1 MATVVGGCL
10 LPGLPDDVALSCLAR
25 VPRGLYGSLKLVCR
39 SWHAAIEGSELYTQR
54 SNLGATESWLHLIP
68 LRSSHWFAYS
78 PVLSRWFALPWRG
91 PRFVRCVEV
100 VGRYLLAFG
109 TDDDSGG
116 SYPFCHVNKVAV
128 FDSSTGRWSE
138 GPPFPRQLK
147 LSDTIG
153 AHGKVVLFSSVIGR
167 CVYMGV
173 SSRPGEVVAMRL
185 SEEVGGAKGGADSGG
200 EGGGERGADSGR
212 SGGGGGGGEK
222 GGWRVKRNNGMNGYV
237 GRTVQNFR
245 VQGSGSDGGMAEE
258 SEEEVWWEAR
268 EAWVEEK
275 EGEEEEEE
283 GEEEGDRE
291 GSGGGERETLLISP
305 LLSTA
310 TGTSSQAHSSPL

>member
-68 LRSSHWFAYS
+68 LRSPHWFAYS

-153 AHGKVVLFSSVIGR
+153 AHGKVVLFSSVISR
-167 CVYMGV
+167 CVYM
-173 SSRPGEVVAMRL
+173 A
-185 SEEVGGAKGGADSGG
+185 
-200 EGGGERGADSGR
+200 
-212 SGGGGGGGEK
+212 
-222 GGWRVKRNNGMNGYV
+222 
-237 GRTVQNFR
+237 
-245 VQGSGSDGGMAEE
+245 
-258 SEEEVWWEAR
+258 
-268 EAWVEEK
+268 
-275 EGEEEEEE
+275 
-283 GEEEGDRE
+283 
-291 GSGGGERETLLISP
+291 LLISP